1 MSIAVG
7 AEQYVEE
14 HVQGH
19 VKVFL
24 FLYIYKIIFS
34 FCVTLDFCAFVQL
47 SRSKS
52 FPSQKCNRR
61 EKLVV

>member
-1 MSIAVG
+1 MSFAVG

-34 FCVTLDFCAFVQL
+34 FCVTLDFFLLLCNSLEANP
-47 SRSKS
+47 SPAKS
-52 FPSQKCNRR
+52 AIGVRN
-61 EKLVV
+61 